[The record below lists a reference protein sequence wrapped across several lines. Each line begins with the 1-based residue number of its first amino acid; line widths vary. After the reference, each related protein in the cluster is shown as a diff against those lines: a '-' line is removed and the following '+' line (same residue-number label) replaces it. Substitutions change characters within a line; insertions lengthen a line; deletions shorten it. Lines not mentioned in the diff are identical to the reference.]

1 MGNEVTWKSL
11 YLNLDHN
18 PRVWPLSFRSSG
30 TRINQGWEKADILY
44 CCLNLGKNVKT
55 GSEAIPNAALVTT
68 PVRDLS
74 VGLSLQPTFQAFH
87 RPHFSPHP
95 APSWPGE
102 PRGICDQVGQ
112 AWSIQSALQ
121 RDPLGALRKNRTIPT
136 GIQFTKEGRLPCPL
150 CSPALREEDWLSL
163 AEGPSAGVC
172 QGQG

>member
-1 MGNEVTWKSL
+1 MGNEVTWKWL

-18 PRVWPLSFRSSG
+18 PRVWPLAFSSSG
-30 TRINQGWEKADILY
+30 TRINRGLGEGRHSIL
-44 CCLNLGKNVKT
+44 LSKTGKNVKT
-55 GSEAIPNAALVTT
+55 SAQKRSQMLPRSQLPWEIC
-68 PVRDLS
+68 

-95 APSWPGE
+95 APPWPGE

-121 RDPLGALRKNRTIPT
+121 RAPLGALRRNRTIPT
-136 GIQFTKEGRLPCPL
+136 GIQFTKEGQLPCPL

-163 AEGPSAGVC
+163 AEGLSAGVC
-172 QGQG
+172 QGHG